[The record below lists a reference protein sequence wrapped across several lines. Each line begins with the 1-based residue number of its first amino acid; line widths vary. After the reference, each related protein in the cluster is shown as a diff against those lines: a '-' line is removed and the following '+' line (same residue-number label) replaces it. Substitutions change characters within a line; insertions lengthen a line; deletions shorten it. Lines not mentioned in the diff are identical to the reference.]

1 MDDDDDAAGTGS
13 HITDRAR
20 LTHRILDPRTSTS
33 KAIFR
38 INAGVCNLFCSYLDS
53 WGFIEIHTPK
63 LQGGATE
70 SGSSVFQLDYFGQ
83 PALLAQSP
91 QLAKQMCIAADYE
104 KVYEIGPV
112 FQAKNSNTP
121 RHLTEYTGLDLEM
134 AIEEHYHEALEVI
147 DGVLKHIFKGI
158 YERFRDELG
167 AAKRHF
173 PHEDL
178 VWLDKTPRIPFKEG
192 VQMLIGS
199 SWTDESGNPP
209 SPLEDINTRDEIRPG
224 ELINERYHT
233 DYYILDNLTA
243 SARPFYTMPDPNDP
257 KVTNTCDLFLR
268 GQEILTSGQRIR
280 DAQMLEEQMK
290 AQGVDSSS
298 MEDHMDGF

>member
-1 MDDDDDAAGTGS
+1 
-13 HITDRAR
+13 
-20 LTHRILDPRTSTS
+20 
-33 KAIFR
+33 
-38 INAGVCNLFCSYLDS
+38 
-53 WGFIEIHTPK
+53 
-63 LQGGATE
+63 
-70 SGSSVFQLDYFGQ
+70 
-83 PALLAQSP
+83 
-91 QLAKQMCIAADYE
+91 MCIAADYE

-112 FQAKNSNTP
+112 FRAKNSNTP

-134 AIEEHYHEALEVI
+134 AIEKHYHEALEVI

-158 YERFRDELG
+158 NERFRDELG

-192 VQMLIGS
+192 VQMLIDS

-209 SPLEDINTRDEIRPG
+209 SPLEDIHTRDEILPG
-224 ELINERYHT
+224 ELVNERYHT

-257 KVTNTCDLFLR
+257 KVTNTFDLFLR
-268 GQEILTSGQRIR
+268 GQEILTSGQRIH

-298 MEDHMDGF
+298 MEDYMDGF